1 MQEEGNTVEKNIIM
15 LGAPGVGKGTQAQR
29 IAEKYNWAHISTGD
43 MLREEVSAGSD
54 LGKQAKA
61 YMEKGELVPD
71 DLIVAM
77 VKGRITKE
85 DCQQGF
91 ILDGFPRTVIQ
102 AEKLDALLGDIGI
115 SLDDVIS
122 IDVDEE
128 EIVDRL
134 SNRFVCEKE
143 GKVVAVSGQ
152 DKCPDC
158 GGKLIRRKDDEP
170 ETVRNRLKVY
180 SNQTMPLIRYY
191 EGRGLLRSIDGMG
204 DIDAVFN
211 RIVAA
216 LEKNVQVL

>member
-1 MQEEGNTVEKNIIM
+1 MKKNIIM

-43 MLREEVSAGSD
+43 MLREEVIAGSD
-54 LGKQAKA
+54 LGKQAKT

-77 VKGRITKE
+77 VKVRIARE

-102 AEKLDALLGDIGI
+102 AEKLDALLSDMNI

-128 EIVDRL
+128 EIVARL
-134 SNRFVCEKE
+134 SNRFVCEEE

-180 SNQTMPLIRYY
+180 SDQTMPLIRYY
-191 EGRGLLRSIDGMG
+191 EGRGLLRSVDGMG
-204 DIDAVFN
+204 DINTIFN
-211 RIVAA
+211 RIVAV
-216 LEKNVQVL
+216 LQKNAQVL

>member
-1 MQEEGNTVEKNIIM
+1 M

-54 LGKQAKA
+54 LGKQAKT

-77 VKGRITKE
+77 VKVRIARE

-102 AEKLDALLGDIGI
+102 AEKLDALLSDMNI

-128 EIVDRL
+128 EIVARL
-134 SNRFVCEKE
+134 SNRFVCEEE

-191 EGRGLLRSIDGMG
+191 EGRGLLRSVDGMG
-204 DIDAVFN
+204 DINTIFN
-211 RIVAA
+211 RIVAV
-216 LEKNVQVL
+216 LEKNAQVL